1 MNQQTIPEQ
10 PAPSLWIKFIG
21 LSSIGLFMFF
31 IPINLDGV
39 KTIPIDHI
47 VAWIKQGLGEYAKLY
62 VLIMITA
69 GTIFPVVT
77 GSWQHKPNGK
87 HFQALKCLGLLLT
100 AFAISGAG
108 PALLHEA
115 DMLPFLLNKLVIPV
129 GLIVPIG
136 SIFLTLLISY
146 GLLESTG
153 TLLHSVMKP
162 VWRTP
167 GWSAIDAVASFVGSY
182 SIALLITNRLYIK
195 GQYSTRQAAII
206 ATGFSTVSA
215 AFMIIVANTLDLMEI
230 WGLYFWTTLVIT
242 FTVTAITTR
251 IPPLSGLNDQQKA
264 YSHEKPISERL
275 FQTAIKNG
283 LQAAR
288 NAPSLQEDILK
299 NFKNGLVMT
308 ITILPTIMSV
318 GTIGL
323 LTAKYTPIFDW
334 IGYLFYPAIWI
345 WDIDNG
351 MALAKASASGLAE
364 MFLPALLM
372 KDAVLSARF
381 ATGVTCIS
389 PILFLSA
396 SIPCIL
402 ATSIPLRLGQLVIIW
417 FIRTLLTLILAIPTS
432 LFLFG

>member
-47 VAWIKQGLGEYAKLY
+47 VAWIKLGLGEYAKLY

-129 GLIVPIG
+129 GLIAPIG

-153 TLLHSVMKP
+153 TLLLSFRASLVHS
-162 VWRTP
+162 
-167 GWSAIDAVASFVGSY
+167 I
-182 SIALLITNRLYIK
+182 
-195 GQYSTRQAAII
+195 
-206 ATGFSTVSA
+206 
-215 AFMIIVANTLDLMEI
+215 
-230 WGLYFWTTLVIT
+230 
-242 FTVTAITTR
+242 
-251 IPPLSGLNDQQKA
+251 
-264 YSHEKPISERL
+264 
-275 FQTAIKNG
+275 
-283 LQAAR
+283 
-288 NAPSLQEDILK
+288 
-299 NFKNGLVMT
+299 
-308 ITILPTIMSV
+308 
-318 GTIGL
+318 
-323 LTAKYTPIFDW
+323 
-334 IGYLFYPAIWI
+334 
-345 WDIDNG
+345 
-351 MALAKASASGLAE
+351 
-364 MFLPALLM
+364 
-372 KDAVLSARF
+372 
-381 ATGVTCIS
+381 
-389 PILFLSA
+389 
-396 SIPCIL
+396 
-402 ATSIPLRLGQLVIIW
+402 
-417 FIRTLLTLILAIPTS
+417 
-432 LFLFG
+432 